1 MKTYKVIGIMSGTS
15 GDGVDLA
22 YCHFTEDNGNWK
34 YTIEKTRTIPFDH
47 TWDLRLKELH
57 HQNPITFVKTDVF
70 FGHYLGKLV
79 KEFIFYEKI
88 QPELVCSHGHTVF
101 HQPEKG
107 ITCQI
112 GHGAAIHAECGL
124 PVVSDFRSLDVA
136 LGGQGAPLVSI
147 ADRILFGEYNFCL
160 NLGGIANLSA
170 EVSQKRIAYDIC
182 PCNLIL
188 NYLAIPLGKA
198 FDEGGNFARQGN
210 TNEELLVI
218 LNSLPYYKKHFPK
231 SLGREWVDACIKPL
245 LRMSKIPTEGKLT
258 TFCRHIAH
266 QIKINIGELI
276 AKNAFSKN
284 YRLLIT
290 GGGAYNQF
298 LIETLREELSTLP
311 VTLEIPNKELIE
323 FKEAMIFGFLGV
335 LRMRNEVNCLSS
347 VTGAKEDNVG
357 GAVWGVGVGRI
368 SKHAQSESEG
378 FQDPSFKFQGL

>member
-1 MKTYKVIGIMSGTS
+1 MKVHKVIGIMSGTS

-22 YCHFTEDNGNWK
+22 YCHFTEQDGKWK
-34 YTIEKTRTIPFDH
+34 YSIENIRTIPFDH
-47 TWDLRLKELH
+47 IWDLRLKELH
-57 HQNPITFVKTDVF
+57 HQNPIAFVKTDIF

-79 KEFIFYEKI
+79 NDFIREEKI
-88 QPELVCSHGHTVF
+88 EAELVSSHGHTVF

-112 GHGAAIHAECGL
+112 GHGASIHAECGL

-147 ADRILFGEYNFCL
+147 ADRMLFSEYDFCL

-188 NYLAIPLGKA
+188 NYLAIPLGKSY
-198 FDEGGNFARQGN
+198 DEGGNFARKGN
-210 TNEELLVI
+210 INEELLVI

-245 LRMSKIPTEGKLT
+245 LRMSKIPTEGKLA
-258 TFCRHIAH
+258 TFCGHIAH
-266 QIKINIGELI
+266 QIHQSISELI
-276 AKNAFSKN
+276 QISDTTKKF
-284 YRLLIT
+284 RLLIT

-298 LIETLREELSTLP
+298 LIETIRKYLSPLP
-311 VTLEIPNKELIE
+311 VTLEIPDKNLIE

-335 LRMRNEVNCLSS
+335 LRIRNEVNCLSS
-347 VTGAKEDNVG
+347 VTGAGRDNAG
-357 GAVWGVGVGRI
+357 GVVWGG
-368 SKHAQSESEG
+368 
-378 FQDPSFKFQGL
+378 